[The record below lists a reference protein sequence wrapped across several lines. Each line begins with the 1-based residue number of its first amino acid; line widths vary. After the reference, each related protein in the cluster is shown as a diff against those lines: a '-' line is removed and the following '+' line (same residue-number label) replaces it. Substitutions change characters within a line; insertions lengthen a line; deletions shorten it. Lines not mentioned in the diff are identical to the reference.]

1 MDGPA
6 RRLLDD
12 RVQQIGEEL
21 ARREERLREVE
32 RQLAGLIEAEVDAEW
47 VAATLRDF
55 DAVYENLTP
64 DNRARLLRALVA
76 RIDVDEPHGTVEI
89 QLADLSA
96 LAETGVASPALD
108 EEEDA

>member
-1 MDGPA
+1 MA
-6 RRLLDD
+6 TR
-12 RVQQIGEEL
+12 EEL
-21 ARREERLREVE
+21 ARYEEQLREVE
-32 RQLAGLIEAEVDAEW
+32 RQLAAEIEAEIDAEW

-76 RIDVDEPHGTVEI
+76 RIDVDEPEGTVEI

-96 LAETGVASPALD
+96 VVETGAAPSAA
-108 EEEDA
+108 EEVDA